1 MAAPRPK
8 SCRLVLPVRSDEDA
22 LGAASHM
29 GNWEIAEYLL
39 SKGARSTI
47 FSGAMLGEMDVV
59 KALFVMATA
68 DHNSPHWFKP
78 EKC

>member
-1 MAAPRPK
+1 
-8 SCRLVLPVRSDEDA
+8 
-22 LGAASHM
+22 M

-39 SKGARSTI
+39 SKGARPTI
-47 FSGAMLGEMDVV
+47 FSAAMLGEMDVV

-68 DHNSPHWFKP
+68 DHNSPRWFKP